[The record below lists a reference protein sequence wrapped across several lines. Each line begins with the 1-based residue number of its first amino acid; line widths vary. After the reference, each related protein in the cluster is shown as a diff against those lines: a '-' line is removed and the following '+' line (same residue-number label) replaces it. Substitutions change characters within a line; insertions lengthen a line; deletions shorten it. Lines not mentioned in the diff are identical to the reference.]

1 MAERCES
8 GSKTIAGELT
18 IRRFRLRDLWPI
30 VRIERACF
38 GRHAFDGPTFLYF
51 ALSGRG
57 WFLVAHCA
65 GATAGYVVAR
75 PKRER
80 GQRGAH
86 IVTIAVDA
94 AYRGR
99 GVGRELIASL
109 LGRLHSAGV
118 ETVSLEV
125 SVGNSAA
132 IELYHQFGFHEVETL
147 PAYYGP
153 GEDGVLMVLDR
164 RGGQDF
170 LPSPEQHSDR

>member
-8 GSKTIAGELT
+8 SGETAAGELT

-38 GRHAFDGPTFLYF
+38 GRHAFDAPTFLGF
-51 ALSGRG
+51 ALTGRD
-57 WFLVAHCA
+57 WFMVAQRD

-80 GQRGAH
+80 GRRGAH

-94 AYRGR
+94 ACRGR
-99 GVGRELIASL
+99 GVGRELIARL
-109 LGRLHSAGV
+109 LDRLRSSRV
-118 ETVSLEV
+118 ETISLEV

-132 IELYHQFGFHEVETL
+132 IDLYHQFGFHEIETL

-153 GEDGVLMVLDR
+153 GEDGMLMVLDHR
-164 RGGQDF
+164 EQSDIRERGKETGQ
-170 LPSPEQHSDR
+170 